1 MPRLKTSYPIFSNE
15 GFWFCDIFVHLFV
28 HGPVSLGMDGGQKK
42 GGPNDQAQGEDV
54 IQGEDVSPG
63 MNG

>member
-1 MPRLKTSYPIFSNE
+1 M
-15 GFWFCDIFVHLFV
+15 